1 MLSVHFLKTPIKDHK
16 MKTIALIQA
25 RMSSSRLPGKV
36 LLDISGQPMLLHVI
50 HRAKQAKS
58 VDLVAVITSTH
69 ADDDAIEMLC
79 KENNIPCFRGSLDD
93 VLDRY
98 YQAAIHFQADIIV
111 RLTADCPL
119 LDPLIVEKVVRTF
132 HESSLDYVSNTL
144 ESTYPDGLDTEVFRF
159 ETLEKA
165 WKEARLKSER
175 EHVTAYIYNHP
186 ELFRLGSVK
195 QEQDLSSLRWTVDTF
210 RDLEFVRIIY
220 NFFKDV
226 EFGMYEILK
235 LMKEHPEV
243 TKLNSG
249 QQRNEGYQKSLQE
262 DIEAHTNSR

>member
-1 MLSVHFLKTPIKDHK
+1 

-36 LLDISGQPMLLHVI
+36 LQNITGQPMLMRVI
-50 HRAKQAKS
+50 RRAKQAKS
-58 VDLVAVITSTH
+58 LDSVAVITSTCE
-69 ADDDAIEMLC
+69 DDDAIEIFC
-79 KENNIPCFRGSLDD
+79 KEHGIACFRGSLDD

-98 YQAAIHFQADIIV
+98 YQAAIHFHADFVV

-119 LDPLIVEKVVRTF
+119 LDPKIVDKVVQTF
-132 HESSLDYVSNTL
+132 HKGAFDYVSNTL
-144 ESTYPDGLDTEVFRF
+144 ECTYPDGLDTEIFRL

-175 EHVTAYIYNHP
+175 EHVTAYIYKQP

-195 QEQDLSSLRWTVDTF
+195 QEQDLSSLRWTVDTS
-210 RDLEFVRIIY
+210 RDLEFVGAIY
-220 NFFKDV
+220 NFIKQE
-226 EFGMYEILK
+226 EFGMDEILK
-235 LMKEHPEV
+235 LLEGHPEV

-262 DIEAHTNSR
+262 DIEAQINSR

>member
-1 MLSVHFLKTPIKDHK
+1 

-36 LLDISGQPMLLHVI
+36 LQDIAGQPMLLHVV

-58 VDLVAVITSTH
+58 IDSVAVITSTY
-69 ADDDAIEMLC
+69 AVDDAIEMVC
-79 KENNIPCFRGSLDD
+79 KENGIPCFRGSHDD

-98 YQAAIHFQADIIV
+98 YQAAIYFKADIVV

-119 LDPLIVEKVVRTF
+119 LDPAIIEQVVKTF
-132 HESSLDYVSNTL
+132 HQNSFDYVANIL
-144 ESTYPDGLDTEVFRF
+144 EITYPDGLDTEVFRF
-159 ETLEKA
+159 ETLERA

-175 EHVTAYIYNHP
+175 EHVTVYILKHP

-195 QEQDLSSLRWTVDTF
+195 QEEDLSSLRWTVDTP
-210 RDLEFVRIIY
+210 RDLEFVRTIY
-220 NFFKDV
+220 NYFKNV
-226 EFGMYEILK
+226 EFGMYEILQ
-235 LMKEHPEV
+235 MIKENPECA
-243 TKLNSG
+243 KINYG

-262 DIEAHTNSR
+262 DSEVQTNSR